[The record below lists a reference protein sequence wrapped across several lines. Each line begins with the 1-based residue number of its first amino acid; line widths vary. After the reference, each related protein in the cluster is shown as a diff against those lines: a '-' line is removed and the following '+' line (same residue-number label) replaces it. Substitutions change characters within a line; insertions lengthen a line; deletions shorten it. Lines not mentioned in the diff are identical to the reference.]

1 VFAVN
6 LKMVST
12 IQTAKFYVNL
22 AVVTAKFCINLAV
35 EEGKMRTFE
44 FSLYTSSKATSQAI
58 SARIPLLS
66 NRRHQRR
73 SSHRDETFPR
83 TCSAFQYFSSF

>member
-1 VFAVN
+1 MFAVN

-44 FSLYTSSKATSQAI
+44 FSLHFSSKAASLATSEKFLCFQTAVTNEE
-58 SARIPLLS
+58 ARIEMKLFLELVQPFNTFHLL
-66 NRRHQRR
+66 
-73 SSHRDETFPR
+73 
-83 TCSAFQYFSSF
+83 